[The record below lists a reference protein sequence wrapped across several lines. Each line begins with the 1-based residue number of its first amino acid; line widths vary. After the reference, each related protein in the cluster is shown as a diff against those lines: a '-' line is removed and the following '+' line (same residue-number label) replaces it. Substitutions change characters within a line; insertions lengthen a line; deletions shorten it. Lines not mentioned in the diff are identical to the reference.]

1 MKIPRIVISGTASGV
16 GKTSISCGIMK
27 ALSKKKK
34 VAPFKVGPDFIDPIY
49 HRFATGNF
57 SRNLDTFFMEK
68 DALIENFTRGA
79 EKKDI
84 AIIEGVRGLYEGI
97 DPVEE
102 IGSTSHVSKILE
114 SPVILV
120 MNTRSLT
127 KSAAAYIKGFQALD
141 QDVKIR
147 GVILNQVRD
156 DVHFQKLKK
165 AVEVFTDVEVVGS
178 IERGAISLSSRH
190 LGLVP
195 LIERED
201 REEVMEDL
209 GEQIESSLDINKI
222 KDIADE
228 AEDLEKKEGSLFHI
242 NPELKNNKI
251 TVGIP
256 FDKAFSFYY
265 RENIDALEENGAKI
279 KYFRPTEAE
288 NLPEADCYY
297 IGGGYPEIYP
307 DAISNNKSFLKDLK
321 SAFEESKPIYGE
333 CGGLMILSKYIEVEN
348 KRYPMAG
355 IFDQGTL
362 MKKSKQGLSY
372 VIAQPTKNHFFLK
385 DIVKGH
391 EFHYS
396 KMEPLPLKQDFAYK
410 ILRGKGI
417 NEGRDGLIKNKC
429 IGSYLHVHVGGAPLW
444 ASSFLESVNQ

>member
-1 MKIPRIVISGTASGV
+1 MNTPRVVIAGTASGV

-27 ALSKKKK
+27 ALSKKND

-49 HRFATGNF
+49 HRFATGNY
-57 SRNLDTFFMEK
+57 SRNLDTFFMER
-68 DALIENFTRGA
+68 DALIENFNRGA
-79 EKKDI
+79 YKKDI

-97 DPVEE
+97 DPIGD

-114 SPVILV
+114 SPIILV

-127 KSAAAYIKGFQALD
+127 KSAAAYIKGFQSLD
-141 QDVKIR
+141 PSLKIR

-156 DVHFQKLKK
+156 EVHYQKLKR
-165 AVEVFTDVEVVGS
+165 AIESFTDVEIVGS

-209 GEQIESSLDINKI
+209 GNKIEESLDIEKI
-222 KDIADE
+222 KSIAYE
-228 AEDLEKKEGSLFHI
+228 AGDLEEKSGFLFEVNQEI
-242 NPELKNNKI
+242 KDSRI
-251 TVGIP
+251 SIAVP

-265 RENIDALEENGAKI
+265 KENLEALEENGGKI
-279 KYFRPTEAE
+279 KYFKPTEGE
-288 NLPEADCYY
+288 NLPDADCYY
-297 IGGGYPEIYP
+297 IGGGYPEIYLN
-307 DAISNNKSFLKDLK
+307 DISGNTDFLKELK
-321 SAFEESKPIYGE
+321 SAAEESKPIYGE
-333 CGGLMILSKYIEVEN
+333 CGGLMVLSKYI
-348 KRYPMAG
+348 KSADKKYPMAG
-355 IFDQGTL
+355 IFDEGTL
-362 MKKSKQGLSY
+362 MTKNKQGLSY
-372 VIAQPTKNHFFLK
+372 VIAEPTENHFFLK

-396 KMEPLPLKQDFAYK
+396 KMEPLPKNKSFAYK

-417 NEGRDGLIKNKC
+417 HNNNDGLIKNKC
-429 IGSYLHVHVGGAPLW
+429 IGSYLHIHVGGAPNW
-444 ASSFLESVNQ
+444 ASSFLGSIY